1 MIFNTEN
8 TAHLTADYPIFLGQE
23 LALYD
28 SINKVYPQLFDLYK
42 LLKAQDW
49 SENEINLD
57 QSRRDFELCDKS
69 TYDVMVQTLMWQWE
83 ADSIASRSIATLFA
97 PFISNS
103 EYSAAVM
110 RQSDNEILHSLTY
123 SEIIRQCLKD
133 SKGIIR
139 DVMANQDVLKRSGSI
154 IASFEELGRV
164 GAEYRLK
171 SVDYSGVY
179 LRKVILKGVCALYA
193 LEGIEFMA
201 SFACTFALAEQNIFM
216 GIAQLVQK
224 IQLDEIVHAKI
235 DQTVLDVLLK
245 SPEWY
250 QSFIEIKDD
259 IKAIFDDVVQQEQNW
274 SKYIFSEGRAIVG
287 LNTTLLTEWVYYKA
301 KPLYDFL
308 GLEWDFPT
316 VQHNPLP
323 WMEQWINIDQQQNA
337 NQEQDNNAYKL
348 NVVVDDLDDE
358 ILEF

>member
-1 MIFNTEN
+1 MIFNENN
-8 TAHLTADYPIFLGQE
+8 TAHLTAEYPIFLGQAP
-23 LALYD
+23 ALYD

-57 QSRRDFELCDKS
+57 QSRRDFESCDKS

-110 RQSDNEILHSLTY
+110 RQSDNEILHALTY
-123 SEIIRQCLKD
+123 SEIIRQCIKD

-139 DVMANQDVLKRSGSI
+139 DVMDNQHVLKRSTAI
-154 IASFEELGRV
+154 IAAFNELEKV
-164 GAEYRLK
+164 GSEYRL
-171 SVDYSGVY
+171 GVAFAADY

-216 GIAQLVQK
+216 GIWQLVQK
-224 IQLDEIVHAKI
+224 IQLDEVVHTKI
-235 DQTVLDVLLK
+235 DQTVLEILLADPIWK
-245 SPEWY
+245 STF
-250 QSFIEIKDD
+250 SEIKSE
-259 IKAIFDDVVQQEQNW
+259 IKAILDEVVVQEQNW
-274 SKYIFSEGRAIVG
+274 ANYIFSDGRAIVG
-287 LNTTLLTEWVYYKA
+287 LNTVLLTEWVLYKA
-301 KPLYDFL
+301 APVYETL
-308 GLEWDFPT
+308 GIEWAFP
-316 VQHNPLP
+316 VVSNNPLP
-323 WMEQWINIDQQQNA
+323 WMDQWINIDQQQNA

-348 NVVVDDLDDE
+348 NVVVDDLGDKIIDM
-358 ILEF
+358 

>member
-1 MIFNTEN
+1 MIFNENN
-8 TAHLTADYPIFLGQE
+8 TAHLTAEYPIFLGQSP
-23 LALYD
+23 ALYD

-57 QSRRDFELCDKS
+57 QSRRDFESCDKS

-123 SEIIRQCLKD
+123 SEIVRQCIKD

-139 DVMANQDVLKRSGSI
+139 EVMDNQHVLKRSTAI
-154 IASFEELGRV
+154 IAAFNELEKI
-164 GAEYRLK
+164 GAEYRL
-171 SVDYSGVY
+171 DTTFDTDY
-179 LRKVILKGVCALYA
+179 LRKVLLKGICALYA

-201 SFACTFALAEQNIFM
+201 SFACTFALAEQHIFM
-216 GIAQLVQK
+216 GIGQLVQK
-224 IQLDEIVHAKI
+224 IQLDEVVHTKI
-235 DQTVLDVLLK
+235 DQTVLEILLADPDWK
-245 SPEWY
+245 RV
-250 QSFIEIKDD
+250 FNEIKPE
-259 IKAIFDDVVQQEQNW
+259 IKAILDDVVIQEQNW
-274 SKYIFSEGRAIVG
+274 ANYIFSAGRAIVG
-287 LNTTLLTEWVYYKA
+287 LNTVLLTEWVFYKA
-301 KPLYDFL
+301 FPVYSSL
-308 GLEWDFPT
+308 GIEWSFPVIT
-316 VQHNPLP
+316 NNPLP
-323 WMEQWINIDQQQNA
+323 WMDQWINIDQQQNA

-348 NVVVDDLDDE
+348 NVVVDDLGDV
-358 ILEF
+358 ILDF

>member
-1 MIFNTEN
+1 MIFNENN
-8 TAHLTADYPIFLGQE
+8 TAHLTAEYPIFLGQAP
-23 LALYD
+23 ALYD
-28 SINKVYPQLFDLYK
+28 SINKVYPQLFELYK

-57 QSRRDFELCDKS
+57 QSRRDFESCDKS

-110 RQSDNEILHSLTY
+110 RHSDNEILHALTY
-123 SEIIRQCLKD
+123 SEIVRQCIKD

-139 DVMANQDVLKRSGSI
+139 EVMDNQNVLKRSTAI
-154 IASFEELGRV
+154 ISVFEELEKIGSK
-164 GAEYRLK
+164 YRLGE
-171 SVDYSGVY
+171 SFSPDY
-179 LRKVILKGVCALYA
+179 LRRVLLKGVCALYA

-201 SFACTFALAEQNIFM
+201 SFACTFALAEQNMFM
-216 GIAQLVQK
+216 GIGQLVQK
-224 IQLDEIVHAKI
+224 IQLDEVVHTKI
-235 DQTVLDVLLK
+235 DKTVLEILLADQDWK
-245 SPEWY
+245 VAFS
-250 QSFIEIKDD
+250 EIKPE
-259 IKAIFDDVVQQEQNW
+259 IKAILDEVVEQEQNW
-274 SKYIFSEGRAIVG
+274 ANYIFSNGRAIVG

-301 KPLYDFL
+301 LPIYTSL
-308 GLEWDFPT
+308 GIDWSFP
-316 VQHNPLP
+316 VIQNNPLP

-348 NVVVDDLDDE
+348 NVVVDDLGD
-358 ILEF
+358 IIINF